1 MSEEPKTRENL
12 GPPDDDATA
21 STLPGEPL
29 GVLGAPVSISGAQQI
44 VGERY
49 RLEHVSGSGSMG
61 RVFVATD
68 TTLQRRVA
76 IKLLHQRGATAGP
89 EQDRVLAEA
98 RAMAGLRHPNLC
110 PVYEVSVKPPV
121 PFLVMDWIDG
131 IELQRAWREA
141 DLKKRLTLFVKIVEA
156 VAAAHAAGVVHR
168 DLKPANILVDRMG
181 EPIIVDFG
189 LARSGETGAGGSSVH
204 TVGGTPGYAAPEQ
217 FDAGQPLGPTVD
229 VYALG
234 AMMFEMLTDRL
245 PFTASRLSDLL
256 ASLKNEDPPL
266 PETFAPDAP
275 WPLQRICL
283 VALERDPQRRYPNAH
298 AMAADLR
305 RYLKGEAVAARPS
318 MLTHQFVEQVEQHME
333 QTEAWRRQGFVT
345 QSEASRLARVHG
357 ALLRPESHWIL
368 EGRRLSVSQVTLNLG
383 GWFVMVG
390 MTIGMYMTWDAL
402 EEIAAVR
409 YLTAWGIVIFLLGA
423 GLAIQRRGELRVALG
438 YQMTA
443 CLIVPVAMWLT
454 LRETGW
460 LAGAIT
466 ADGLVGMG
474 DREWQVAFFGVDDDE
489 QWGGLLNRQVLAM
502 MLAWLGA
509 SLGLRRW
516 STSSAFTVWA
526 VLASALGA
534 VAVFASL
541 GLLHAGFIFPTRESL
556 ALLGL
561 WVFVVGAAALYLGLR
576 LNRREEIYAR
586 QFGLA
591 RVHARDAWPVLTA
604 SLLMIGI
611 GLTLM
616 AWNAAHLYTLTLL
629 GEPNDVTVRSVAFMI
644 NGCALQALSHILGR
658 QRTFLRSRLAEAIRW
673 VSPSHFLAAIVV
685 LESDV
690 DDGHAW
696 ILWLIVLVLAS
707 IACCYVSVWK
717 QWRPFLF
724 TGLFYIAV
732 AYFRAFFRAWAE
744 LEGEALET
752 ARQVLMASMLALGLV
767 TMIVAWRLP
776 AWTAA
781 LRLGHWSKRDKQ

>member
-1 MSEEPKTRENL
+1 MSEEPETQENQ
-12 GPPDDDATA
+12 GPLDDDATA
-21 STLPGEPL
+21 STLPGQLP
-29 GVLGAPVSISGAQQI
+29 GVLGAAVSISVAQQI

-131 IELQRAWREA
+131 IELHRAWREA

-156 VAAAHAAGVVHR
+156 VTAAHAAGVVHR
-168 DLKPANILVDRMG
+168 DLKPTNILVDRMG

-189 LARSGETGAGGSSVH
+189 LARSGEASGSSVH

-217 FDAGQPLGPTVD
+217 FDASQPLGPTVD

-234 AMMFEMLTDRL
+234 AIMFEMLTDRL

-256 ASLKNEDPPL
+256 ALLKNEDPPL

-305 RYLKGEAVAARPS
+305 RYLKGETVAARPS
-318 MLTHQFVEQVEQHME
+318 MLTHKFVEQVEQHIA
-333 QTEAWRRQGFVT
+333 QTQSWRQQGFVT
-345 QSEASRLARVHG
+345 QSEADRLVRVNSS
-357 ALLRPESHWIL
+357 LLRPESHWIL
-368 EGRRLSVSQVTLNLG
+368 DSRRLFTSQVTLYLG
-383 GWFVMVG
+383 GWFVLLALTVG
-390 MTIGMYMTWDAL
+390 MWLAWDAL

-409 YLTAWGIVIFLLGA
+409 YLTAWAIVVVLLGV
-423 GLAIQRRGELRVALG
+423 GSAIQRQGELRVALG

-443 CLIVPVAMWLT
+443 CLVVPIAMWLT

-460 LAGAIT
+460 LAGALSEQ
-466 ADGLVGMG
+466 GRVGMG
-474 DREWQVAFFGVDDDE
+474 EREWQVVFFHVDADE
-489 QWGGLLNRQVLAM
+489 QWPGLLNRQVSVITM
-502 MLAWLGA
+502 AWLVT
-509 SLGLRRW
+509 SLWLRRFNG
-516 STSSAFTVWA
+516 SSAFTLWA
-526 VLASALGA
+526 VLAGGLAA
-534 VAVFASL
+534 VAGWASTGLLLAERERFGLLGVWMLVVGLASL
-541 GLLHAGFIFPTRESL
+541 GP
-556 ALLGL
+556 
-561 WVFVVGAAALYLGLR
+561 GLR
-576 LNRREEIYAR
+576 LNRVEERYAR
-586 QFGLA
+586 QHGLS
-591 RVHARDAWPVLTA
+591 RVRTRDAWPLLTGSVLI
-604 SLLMIGI
+604 IGI
-611 GLTLM
+611 GSLLT
-616 AWNAAHLYTLTLL
+616 AWNAADLYTFKLL
-629 GEPNDVTVRSVAFMI
+629 GNYADRSVRAVAFI
-644 NGCALQALSHILGR
+644 VNGCALQALAHLLALH
-658 QRTFLRSRLAEAIRW
+658 TTTVRSRLAEAIRW
-673 VSPSHFLAAIVV
+673 VSPSHFLASIVV
-685 LESDV
+685 LEWDV

-696 ILWLIVLVLAS
+696 ILWLIVLVLAA
-707 IACCYVSVWK
+707 ITCCYVSVWK

-724 TGLFYIAV
+724 TGLFYVAV
-732 AYFRAFFRAWAE
+732 AYYRAFVRVKME
-744 LEGEALET
+744 LGIGADDN
-752 ARQVLMASMLALGLV
+752 ASIVLMASMLALGLV

-781 LRLGHWSKRDKQ
+781 LRLGHWSKRDEQ

>member
-1 MSEEPKTRENL
+1 MSEEPTKQENE
-12 GPPDDDATA
+12 GSSDDDATVSA
-21 STLPGEPL
+21 SRARPL
-29 GVLGAPVSISGAQQI
+29 GVPGAPVSLSEAQQI

-49 RLEHVSGSGSMG
+49 RLEHVAGSGGMG

-76 IKLLHQRGATAGP
+76 IKLLHQRGATPGP

-110 PVYEVSVKPPV
+110 PVYEASVQTPT

-131 IELQRAWREA
+131 IDLQLAWRAA
-141 DLKKRLTLFVKIVEA
+141 DLKKRLALFVKIVEA

-168 DLKPANILVDRMG
+168 DLKPTNILVDRMG

-189 LARSGETGAGGSSVH
+189 LARSGESSGDSAH

-217 FDAGQPLGPTVD
+217 FDASKPLGSTVD

-234 AMMFEMLTDRL
+234 AIMFEMLTDRL

-256 ASLKNEDPPL
+256 VTLKNEDPPL

-333 QTEAWRRQGFVT
+333 QTQSWRRQGFVT
-345 QSEASRLARVHG
+345 RSEADRLVRASSS
-357 ALLRPESHWIL
+357 LLRPESHWIL
-368 EGRRLSVSQVTLNLG
+368 DSRRLFTSQVTLYLG
-383 GWFVMVG
+383 GWFVLTALTVG
-390 MTIGMYMTWDAL
+390 MWMAWDAL

-409 YLTAWGIVIFLLGA
+409 YLTAWAIVVVLLGV
-423 GLAIQRRGELRVALG
+423 GSAIQRQGELRVALG

-443 CLIVPVAMWLT
+443 CLVVPIAMWLT

-460 LAGAIT
+460 LAGALT
-466 ADGLVGMG
+466 EQGRVGME
-474 DREWQVAFFGVDDDE
+474 DREWQVVFFDVDADE
-489 QWGGLLNRQVLAM
+489 QWPGLLNRQVFAITM
-502 MLAWLGA
+502 AWLVT
-509 SLGLRRW
+509 SLGLRRFNG
-516 STSSAFTVWA
+516 SSAFTLWA
-526 VLASALGA
+526 VLAGG
-534 VAVFASL
+534 FAAIAGWAST
-541 GLLHAGFIFPTRESL
+541 GLLLAERERFG
-556 ALLGL
+556 LLGL
-561 WVFVVGAAALYLGLR
+561 WMLLV
-576 LNRREEIYAR
+576 
-586 QFGLA
+586 GLA
-591 RVHARDAWPVLTA
+591 SLWPGLWLNSVEELNAKERGLSRVRTRDAW
-604 SLLMIGI
+604 SLLTGSILIIGI
-611 GLTLM
+611 GSLLT
-616 AWNAAHLYTLTLL
+616 AWNAADVYTFKLL
-629 GEPNDVTVRSVAFMI
+629 GGYADRSVRAVAFI
-644 NGCALQALSHILGR
+644 ANGCALQALAHLLALH
-658 QRTFLRSRLAEAIRW
+658 TTTVRSRLAEAIRW
-673 VSPSHFLAAIVV
+673 VSPSHFLASIVV
-685 LESDV
+685 LEWDAQ
-690 DDGHAW
+690 DEYAW
-696 ILWLIVLVLAS
+696 ILWLIVLVLAA

-732 AYFRAFFRAWAE
+732 AYFRAFSRVWDE

-752 ARQVLMASMLALGLV
+752 ARQVLMGSMLALGLG

-781 LRLGHWSKRDKQ
+781 LRLGRWSKRDEK

>member
-1 MSEEPKTRENL
+1 M
-12 GPPDDDATA
+12 ATA
-21 STLPGEPL
+21 RWDPDGEP
-29 GVLGAPVSISGAQQI
+29 GDPDPAAVDRAQQI

-76 IKLLHQRGATAGP
+76 IKLLHQRGAAAGP

-168 DLKPANILVDRMG
+168 DLKPANILVNRMG

-189 LARSGETGAGGSSVH
+189 LARSGETGASGSSVH

-368 EGRRLSVSQVTLNLG
+368 EGRRLSVSQVTLNIG

-409 YLTAWGIVIFLLGA
+409 YLTAWGIVIFLLGV
-423 GLAIQRRGELRVALG
+423 GSAIQRQGELRVALG

-443 CLIVPVAMWLT
+443 CLVVPIAMWLT

-474 DREWQVAFFGVDDDE
+474 EREWQVVFYDIDVDK
-489 QWGGLLNRQVLAM
+489 QSGGLLNRQVLAM

-534 VAVFASL
+534 VAVFASV
-541 GLLHAGFIFPTRESL
+541 GLLLAERERF
-556 ALLGL
+556 ALLGVWMLLVGLTSL
-561 WVFVVGAAALYLGLR
+561 WPGLW
-576 LNRREEIYAR
+576 LNSVEETYAKEH
-586 QFGLA
+586 GLS
-591 RVHARDAWPVLTA
+591 RVRTRDAWPVLTA

-616 AWNAAHLYTLTLL
+616 AWNAGDLYSLTLL

-673 VSPSHFLAAIVV
+673 VSPSHFLASIVV
-685 LESDV
+685 LEWDV
-690 DDGHAW
+690 EDGHAW
-696 ILWLIVLVLAS
+696 ILWLIVLVLAA
-707 IACCYVSVWK
+707 IACCYVSVWR

-732 AYFRAFFRAWAE
+732 AYVLAFLRVWDE

-752 ARQVLMASMLALGLV
+752 ARQVLMGSMLAIGLAN
-767 TMIVAWRLP
+767 MIVAWRLP

-781 LRLGHWSKRDKQ
+781 LRLGHWSKRDEQ

>member
-1 MSEEPKTRENL
+1 MSEEPETQEND
-12 GPPDDDATA
+12 GSADDDDDAIDSTSPGRPLSAPEAPMSITA
-21 STLPGEPL
+21 
-29 GVLGAPVSISGAQQI
+29 AQQI

-49 RLEHVSGSGSMG
+49 RLEQVAGSGGMG

-68 TTLQRRVA
+68 NTLQRRVA
-76 IKLLHQRGATAGP
+76 IKLVHQRGATAGP
-89 EQDRVLAEA
+89 EQQRVLAEA

-110 PVYEVSVKPPV
+110 PVYEVSVESEV

-131 IELQRAWREA
+131 IDLRAAWRDA
-141 DLKKRLTLFVKIVEA
+141 DLKIRLRLFMKIVEA

-168 DLKPANILVDRMG
+168 DLKPTNILVDRMG
-181 EPIIVDFG
+181 VPIIVDFG
-189 LARSGETGAGGSSVH
+189 LARTSGASGT

-217 FDAGQPLGPTVD
+217 FDANQPLGPAVD

-234 AMMFEMLTDRL
+234 AILFEMLTDRL
-245 PFTASRLSDLL
+245 PFTGSRLPDLL

-283 VALERDPQRRYPNAH
+283 VALERDPQRRYPDAH

-333 QTEAWRRQGFVT
+333 QAESWLRQGFVT
-345 QSEASRLARVHG
+345 QSEANRLVRVHG

-368 EGRRLSVSQVTLNLG
+368 EGRRLSVSQVTLYVG

-390 MTIGMYMTWDAL
+390 LTIGMYKTWDAL

-409 YLTAWGIVIFLLGA
+409 YLTAWGIVIFLLGV
-423 GLAIQRRGELRVALG
+423 GSVIQRQGELRVALG

-443 CLIVPVAMWLT
+443 CLVVPIAMWLT

-460 LAGAIT
+460 LAGALIEQVR
-466 ADGLVGMG
+466 VGMEE
-474 DREWQVAFFGVDDDE
+474 REWQVVFFDIPADE
-489 QWGGLLNRQVLAM
+489 QWGGLMNRQVLAM
-502 MLAWLGA
+502 MLAWLCA

-516 STSSAFTVWA
+516 STSSAFTLWA

-541 GLLHAGFIFPTRESL
+541 GLLEGGWFGATRESL
-556 ALLGL
+556 ASLGL
-561 WVFVVGAAALYLGLR
+561 WVFVVGAAALYLGLW
-576 LNRREEIYAR
+576 LNRREERYAR

-591 RVHARDAWPVLTA
+591 RVHARDAWPVLTVC
-604 SLLMIGI
+604 LIMIGI

-616 AWNAAHLYTLTLL
+616 AWNAADLYTLTLL
-629 GEPNDVTVRSVAFMI
+629 GGPRDVTVRAVAFMI
-644 NGCALQALSHILGR
+644 NGCALQALSHLLGR

-685 LESDV
+685 LEFDAQ
-690 DDGHAW
+690 DRHAW
-696 ILWLIVLVLAS
+696 ILWLIVLVLAA

-732 AYFRAFFRAWAE
+732 AYFRAFTRVWEE

-752 ARQVLMASMLALGLV
+752 TRQVLMLAMLALGLV

-781 LRLGHWSKRDKQ
+781 LRLGHWSKRGEQ

>member
-1 MSEEPKTRENL
+1 MSEEPETRGNQ
-12 GPPDDDATA
+12 GPPDDDATVTA
-21 STLPGEPL
+21 SAGRPHAEI
-29 GVLGAPVSISGAQQI
+29 GAPVSISVAQQI

-49 RLEHVSGSGSMG
+49 RLEHVAGSGGMG

-89 EQDRVLAEA
+89 EQERVLAEA

-168 DLKPANILVDRMG
+168 DLKPTNILVDRMG

-189 LARSGETGAGGSSVH
+189 LARSSAASGSSAH

-217 FDAGQPLGPTVD
+217 FDASQPLGPTVD

-368 EGRRLSVSQVTLNLG
+368 EGRRLSVSQVTLNIG

-390 MTIGMYMTWDAL
+390 LTIGMYMTWDAL

-409 YLTAWGIVIFLLGA
+409 YLTAWGIVIFLLGM
-423 GLAIQRRGELRVALG
+423 GSAIHRHGELRVAFG

-443 CLIVPVAMWLT
+443 CLIVPIAMWLT

-474 DREWQVAFFGVDDDE
+474 EREWQVVFYGIDVDK
-489 QWGGLLNRQVLAM
+489 QSGGLLNRQVLAM

-516 STSSAFTVWA
+516 STSSAFTVWV

-534 VAVFASL
+534 VAVFASV
-541 GLLHAGFIFPTRESL
+541 GLLRAGFIGPTRESL

-561 WVFVVGAAALYLGLR
+561 WVFVVGAASLYLGLR
-576 LNRREEIYAR
+576 LNRREELYAR

-616 AWNAAHLYTLTLL
+616 AWNAGDLYTLTLL

-685 LESDV
+685 LGVDV
-690 DDGHAW
+690 DARYAW
-696 ILWLIVLVLAS
+696 ILWLIVLVLAA
-707 IACCYVSVWK
+707 IACCYVSVWR

-732 AYFRAFFRAWAE
+732 AYVLAFLRVWDE

-752 ARQVLMASMLALGLV
+752 ARQVLMASMLALGLG

-781 LRLGHWSKRDKQ
+781 LRLGRWSKRDEH